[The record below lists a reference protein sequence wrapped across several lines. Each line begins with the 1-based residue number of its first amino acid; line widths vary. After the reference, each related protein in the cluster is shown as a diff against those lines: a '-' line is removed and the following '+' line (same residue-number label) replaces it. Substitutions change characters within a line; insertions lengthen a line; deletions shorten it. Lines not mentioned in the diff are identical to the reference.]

1 MYQIISSKCLK
12 FGRFLKPLCQ
22 ASTPSSKLVEW
33 IIEDGVQENME
44 IHQRGR
50 CRIRCESLYHQ

>member
-33 IIEDGVQENME
+33 IIEV
-44 IHQRGR
+44 
-50 CRIRCESLYHQ
+50 YHQ